1 MILKKQFKI
10 LFTIA
15 LVFGLSNVSTIMPLY
30 TETIQASDSSLKSSS
45 DLSSSSS
52 TTKIATVER
61 TNQDLSS
68 SSYSSGSTASVSSST
83 SSTALSSSEVESQSA
98 NQTSAGKSIT
108 TAQSSANKAV
118 AKSANSNL
126 ITNKIIVPVSYAT
139 TLEDYFTNEMTDD
152 SQLQSVASKAK
163 AVNTYQTDT
172 SAQKIVVTTP
182 DSLSDP
188 ELTELSD
195 FAAGLI
201 NSTRQQ
207 LNVGTKV
214 VVDQGALAFA
224 KDVAKQYEK
233 DNWDINQ
240 TQAHDLAAIS
250 VAATNNGLRIYRG
263 INKYENASAGY
274 LEISTS
280 GTLDDYQKA
289 IYNTIN
295 TINDMLFN
303 DASENW
309 LHALVITDLLN
320 TSGSDIQ
327 YFAVSF
333 DNLKQL
339 HFEFVTAADILDQ
352 AKFAHSQLNSQ
363 ASNSTSTSTQK
374 SSSKNL
380 QMSSA
385 NSVKSS
391 NSLNS
396 STSFSNNPVAQTFS
410 SVAKVEK
417 TSTNLKS
424 NDLAKQN
431 SLKQS
436 SLKQSSSKQ
445 PAISGQK
452 NEGENGKLNLNS
464 KQSTTQS
471 TSSPKGAL
479 PQTNS
484 KQNNNLV
491 ISCLILIGLASVV
504 YSAVWFQKS

>member
-1 MILKKQFKI
+1 MILKKQFEI
-10 LFTIA
+10 LFTMA
-15 LVFGLSNVSTIMPLY
+15 LVFGLSDVSTIMPFS

-52 TTKIATVER
+52 TTKIVKVER

-83 SSTALSSSEVESQSA
+83 SSTALGSSEAESQFA

-108 TAQSSANKAV
+108 TAQSSANKAITTE
-118 AKSANSNL
+118 SASSNL

-139 TLEDYFTNEMTDD
+139 TLEDYFTNGMTDD
-152 SQLQSVASKAK
+152 SQLQSVASKAR

-172 SAQKIVVTTP
+172 SAQKVVVTTP

-188 ELTELSD
+188 ELNELSD

-240 TQAHDLAAIS
+240 TQAHDLAAINA
-250 VAATNNGLRIYRG
+250 AATNNGLRVYRG

-274 LEISTS
+274 LEISIS

-289 IYNTIN
+289 IYNTI
-295 TINDMLFN
+295 TDMLFN
-303 DASENW
+303 DASEDW
-309 LHALVITDLLN
+309 LHALSITDLLN
-320 TSGSDIQ
+320 TSGSNVQ

-333 DNLKQL
+333 DAFKQL
-339 HFEFVTAADILDQ
+339 HFEFVTAADIFDQ
-352 AKFAHSQLNSQ
+352 AKFAHSQLDSQTPANSI
-363 ASNSTSTSTQK
+363 STLTQK
-374 SSSKNL
+374 SNSKNL
-380 QMSSA
+380 QISSA
-385 NSVKSS
+385 NSVKFS

-396 STSFSNNPVAQTFS
+396 QTSLSNNSGAQTFS
-410 SVAKVEK
+410 SSAKVEK
-417 TSTNLKS
+417 ASRDLKNS
-424 NDLAKQN
+424 NWAKRA
-431 SLKQS
+431 

-445 PAISGQK
+445 QTVRGQK
-452 NEGENGKLNLNS
+452 NEGENGKLNS
-464 KQSTTQS
+464 KQSTAQS
-471 TSSPKGAL
+471 ASQKRDTL
-479 PQTNS
+479 PQTSS
-484 KQNNNLV
+484 KQSNNLV

-504 YSAVWFQKS
+504 WSAVWFQKS